1 MKRLL
6 ATRLLAASI
15 LVAVLVCLTG
25 PALAENTLE
34 KIKRTGE
41 MLAGVR
47 ADNPPMGF
55 RDENGNWT
63 GFAVDIANAIA
74 AKLGVKATYV
84 ATTAQTRTPLLTS
97 GRIDAEFG
105 STTPTK
111 QREEVVDFTI
121 IYNWDTVVPLIR
133 KGESK
138 DPHDYKPP
146 RKVSSSQG
154 NYAIPLFQKL
164 VPNAE
169 VVWFPEFPEAVVA
182 LLQKKV
188 DAVMMNKFA
197 ATQWSKKY
205 AGQLDI
211 GEPFFQDPQAIMVRE
226 DDSKWRK
233 TLNWT
238 LQELWA
244 EGKFAEI
251 YKKWFG
257 YPPDY
262 PLWSY
267 KGLQPGIEK

>member
-1 MKRLL
+1 MNRLVSGSMLVALL
-6 ATRLLAASI
+6 AGLLA
-15 LVAVLVCLTG
+15 G
-25 PALAENTLE
+25 PALAESTLE
-34 KIKRTGE
+34 RVKRTGE

-63 GFAVDIANAIA
+63 GFAVDIANATA

-121 IYNWDTVVPLIR
+121 IYNWDTVVPLVR

-138 DPHDYKPP
+138 DPRDYKPP
-146 RKVSSSQG
+146 KKVSSSQG

-244 EGKFAEI
+244 EGKFAQI
-251 YKKWFG
+251 YQKWFG
-257 YPPDY
+257 YAPDY

-267 KGLQPGIEK
+267 KGLQPGIVN

>member
-1 MKRLL
+1 MRKLL
-6 ATRLLAASI
+6 SVSI
-15 LVAVLVCLTG
+15 LGVVLGLCAG
-25 PALAENTLE
+25 AAFSESTLD
-34 KIKRTGE
+34 KVKKSGE

-47 ADNPPMGF
+47 SDNPPMAF
-55 RDENGNWT
+55 RDEKGEWT
-63 GFAVDIANAIA
+63 GFAVDLAQAVA
-74 AKLGVKATYV
+74 QKLGVKAV
-84 ATTAQTRTPLLTS
+84 FVPTTAQTRTPLLTS

-121 IYNWDTVVPLIR
+121 TYNWDTVVPLVR

-138 DPHDYKPP
+138 NPADYKPP
-146 RKVSSSQG
+146 KKVSSSQG
-154 NYAIPLFQKL
+154 NFAIPLFQKI

-169 VVWFPEFPEAVVA
+169 VVWFPEFTEAVVA

-197 ATQWSKKY
+197 ATSWSKKY
-205 AGQLDI
+205 AGQLDV
-211 GEPFFQDPQAIMVRE
+211 GDSFFEDPQAIMVRE

-244 EGKFAEI
+244 EGKFAQI
-251 YKKWFG
+251 YQKYFG
-257 YPPDY
+257 YAPEY
-262 PLWSY
+262 PLWSH
-267 KGLQPGIEK
+267 KGLQPGIVK

>member
-1 MKRLL
+1 MTKVLSVSI
-6 ATRLLAASI
+6 LLAA
-15 LVAVLVCLTG
+15 LLAWTG
-25 PALAENTLE
+25 PSSAENTLE
-34 KIKRTGE
+34 KVKRTGE

-47 ADNPPMGF
+47 SDNPPMAF
-55 RDENGNWT
+55 RDEKGNWT
-63 GFAVDIANAIA
+63 GFAVDISQAVA

-84 ATTAQTRTPLLTS
+84 PTTAQTRTPLLTS

-121 IYNWDTVVPLIR
+121 IYNWDTVVPLVR

-138 DPHDYKPP
+138 NPSDYKPP
-146 RKVSSSQG
+146 KKVSSSQG
-154 NYAIPLFQKL
+154 NYSIPLFQKL

-169 VVWFPEFPEAVVA
+169 VIWFPEFPEAVVA

-197 ATQWSKKY
+197 ATSWSKKY
-205 AGQLDI
+205 AGQLDV
-211 GEPFFQDPQAIMVRE
+211 GESFFEDPQAIMVRE

-244 EGKFAEI
+244 EGTFAQI
-251 YKKWFG
+251 YEKYFG
-257 YPPDY
+257 YKPEY
-262 PLWSY
+262 PLWSH
-267 KGLQPGIEK
+267 KGLQPGIVK

>member
-1 MKRLL
+1 MRKLL
-6 ATRLLAASI
+6 SVSIFGVLLG
-15 LVAVLVCLTG
+15 LWTG
-25 PALAENTLE
+25 AALAQSTLD
-34 KIKRTGE
+34 KVKKSGE

-47 ADNPPMGF
+47 SDNPPMAF
-55 RDENGNWT
+55 RDEKGEWT
-63 GFAVDIANAIA
+63 GFAVDVARAVA
-74 AKLGVKATYV
+74 TKLGVKPVFV

-121 IYNWDTVVPLIR
+121 NYNWDTVVPLVR

-138 DPHDYKPP
+138 NPADYKPP
-146 RKVSSSQG
+146 KKVSSSQG
-154 NYAIPLFQKL
+154 NFAIPLFQKI
-164 VPNAE
+164 VPNAD

-197 ATQWSKKY
+197 ANAWSKKY
-205 AGQLDI
+205 ANQLEVGDS
-211 GEPFFQDPQAIMVRE
+211 FFEDPQAIMVRE

-238 LQELWA
+238 IQELWA
-244 EGKFAEI
+244 EGKFAQI
-251 YKKWFG
+251 YQKYFG
-257 YPPDY
+257 YAPEY
-262 PLWSY
+262 PLWSH
-267 KGLQPGIEK
+267 KGLQPGIVK